1 VSLAVEHRQVAED
14 LQCEECPQLEGHP
27 EAVGYPRLEDLQAV
41 EARQLEGHP
50 LPEEQ
55 LQLVDGDRLM
65 SQRIPLIEVVRWL
78 IPKRFNPAL
87 SQVML
92 QLLPHITTRLILN
105 ILRLTVLYSI
115 TLALRRRTLITR
127 GRIRRTFPI
136 RSRTVSSKWKGR
148 FTITSESANP
158 LSSNTQNPA
167 AGAAGG
173 AVIGGV
179 AGAGVYSAVN
189 GGEEPEGEYAP
200 EGYYL
205 AEDGYY
211 YPNDQGYEGQDGYEG
226 QEGYYEGQDGYYDG
240 QEGYQG
246 QDASTNEAS
255 YESSTAYQASTEVEQ
270 PTYEQPEAT
279 KTEAYEPATTT
290 PAAGD
295 NDNTSTK
302 SDSDGCCGCVIM

>member
-14 LQCEECPQLEGHP
+14 LQCEECPQLEGRP

-55 LQLVDGDRLM
+55 SQLVDGDRLM
-65 SQRIPLIEVVRWL
+65 CQRIPLIEVVRWL

-92 QLLPHITTRLILN
+92 QLLPHITTRLIFN

-115 TLALRRRTLITR
+115 TLALRRRILNTR

-136 RSRTVSSKWKGR
+136 RSRTISSKWKGR

-189 GGEEPEGEYAP
+189 GGDEPEGEYAP

-211 YPNDQGYEGQDGYEG
+211 YPNDEGYEGQD
-226 QEGYYEGQDGYYDG
+226 GYYEGQDGYYDG

-255 YESSTAYQASTEVEQ
+255 YESSTAYQAPAEVEQ